1 MAGETETTEKAEG
14 TVLIPPAEAEESKP
28 QGNTALPDTEKLSVT
43 AQMGTGSGRPWTPA
57 ERLLL
62 TDWAARVTAA
72 QHAHY
77 FLMTRLRRRNLWLG
91 IPVVVLSTIVGT
103 ALFATVAT
111 PGDYKAPLGF
121 RLAAAFISVLTAVLA
136 GVQTFLK
143 FSERSERH
151 GLAADWLAAVRRDI
165 DLLQATPEKERGNPR
180 ETLSSLRKE
189 INKIAQNAPAI
200 GEALWH
206 SYAAKYNVREPT
218 DA

>member
-14 TVLIPPAEAEESKP
+14 TVLIPPAESEKAKP
-28 QGNTALPDTEKLSVT
+28 QGETSVPDLDKLS
-43 AQMGTGSGRPWTPA
+43 ASDKAGGPGRAWTPA

-77 FLMTRLRRRNLWLG
+77 YLMARLRRRNLWLG

-103 ALFATVAT
+103 ALFATVAS

-121 RLAAAFISVLTAVLA
+121 RLAAAFISVLAAVLA

-200 GEALWH
+200 GESLWH

>member
-1 MAGETETTEKAEG
+1 MAGETETTEKAQG
-14 TVLIPPAEAEESKP
+14 TALIPPAESEKAKP
-28 QGNTALPDTEKLSVT
+28 AGETSVPDLDKLSASDKAV
-43 AQMGTGSGRPWTPA
+43 GPGRAWTPA

-77 FLMTRLRRRNLWLG
+77 YLMARLRRRNLWLG

-103 ALFATVAT
+103 ALFATVAS

-121 RLAAAFISVLTAVLA
+121 RLAAAFISVLAAVLA

-200 GEALWH
+200 GESLWH